1 MPRRAGADAGIGGRL
16 PVEEEVT
23 SNLFRAGASSCPF
36 TLSRCLMSRRPAPE
50 MPRRAC
56 RGRREWWRSGWRT
69 WRGQP
74 GGLRKSGRSALV
86 VAGAGKIRTGDVVVF
101 CKPVAVAPA
110 IVRRDG
116 RVQAQGHPADHVR
129 LGVAE
134 ERLDALAGRPDVISE
149 IAASAVLGGKVK
161 GTARRTMT
169 PALAIRFILLMTLMP
184 ADADYAAVMAAL
196 LGDLAGVPWQ
206 RPYQLPTATVAST
219 WRDALGPVP
228 LEQLRDRPGAAH
240 PGDQRHPARH
250 ARRQPPH
257 HLPPHPTARHSTP
270 GAQPLPEI

>member
-1 MPRRAGADAGIGGRL
+1 MPFYPVTPPDVTPACAGDAAPGLPWQAGMVAVRVADLAWPAGRGLGR
-16 PVEEEVT
+16 
-23 SNLFRAGASSCPF
+23 
-36 TLSRCLMSRRPAPE
+36 
-50 MPRRAC
+50 
-56 RGRREWWRSGWRT
+56 
-69 WRGQP
+69 
-74 GGLRKSGRSALV
+74 SGRSALV

-110 IVRRDG
+110 MVRRDG

-134 ERLDALAGRPDVISE
+134 ERLDALAGRPGVISE

-161 GTARRTMT
+161 GTARRAMT

-184 ADADYAAVMAAL
+184 ADADYAGVMAAL

-228 LEQLRDRPGAAH
+228 LEQLRDLLLAGIDAEHRDHDYRAVTVGNLDVGSIDGSLTRVPDTPANRAGVRV
-240 PGDQRHPARH
+240 GRHR
-250 ARRQPPH
+250 
-257 HLPPHPTARHSTP
+257 
-270 GAQPLPEI
+270 G